1 MLPGQTAAESSE
13 CCCDAVRVSL
23 LQDERRFVKDK
34 AVCELC
40 DQVGGT
46 QIWKDASC
54 RVVLVEDAD
63 YPGFCR
69 VIWNQHVKEMTDL
82 SFAERE
88 HFMAT
93 VFAVEAAVREVMRPD
108 KINLASLG
116 NMTPHLHWHI
126 IPRFKQ
132 DKHFPQPI
140 WGTAQR
146 TGISTLPLDW
156 QTRLTESV
164 FSKLSG

>member
-1 MLPGQTAAESSE
+1 
-13 CCCDAVRVSL
+13 
-23 LQDERRFVKDK
+23 VKSK
-34 AVCELC
+34 TVCELC

-46 QIWKDASC
+46 LLWQDASC
-54 RVVLVEDAD
+54 RVVLVDEAD

-69 VIWNQHVKEMTDL
+69 VIWRQHVKEMTDL
-82 SFAERE
+82 SASERQ

-93 VFAVEAAVREVMRPD
+93 VFAVEAAIREVLLPG

-116 NMTPHLHWHI
+116 NLTPHLHWHV
-126 IPRFKQ
+126 IPRYSH

-146 TGISTLPLDW
+146 EGTSSFPSGWQARLVECVRTKLPG
-156 QTRLTESV
+156 ESC
-164 FSKLSG
+164 

>member
-1 MLPGQTAAESSE
+1 MKIKPL
-13 CCCDAVRVSL
+13 
-23 LQDERRFVKDK
+23 
-34 AVCELC
+34 CELC
-40 DQVGGT
+40 DQVGGSLL
-46 QIWKDASC
+46 WKDGSC
-54 RVVLVEDAD
+54 RVVLVEDED

-69 VIWNQHVKEMTDL
+69 VIWLQHVKEMTDL
-82 SFAERE
+82 SPPDRE

-93 VFAVEAAVREVMRPD
+93 VFAVEAAVREVMHPD

-140 WGTAQR
+140 WGVRQR
-146 TGISTLPLDW
+146 EGKTPLPPDW
-156 QTRLTESV
+156 QTRLTQSV
-164 FSKLSG
+164 RSKLPG